1 MKIVQFIIMSVIII
15 SLLIACGIFL
25 ASGESTEPA
34 NTQTT
39 QQYSRIISMA
49 PNVTE
54 ILYALGLGDKI
65 IGVTQFCKYPPQAAQ
80 KKKFGGYLDPN
91 YEVIVAAKPDLVITV
106 TEQVQPVN
114 HFARLGIKTL
124 AVKHATIEDI
134 LESILEIGKI
144 CQVPEK
150 AKQMVDKL
158 NANIKTIE
166 EQTKNL
172 EKRKVL
178 VCVERNTTAGTFDAV
193 YIAGRDGFYNE
204 MIDLSGGINAYTG
217 RIRFPKV
224 GAEGIIS
231 MNPEII
237 IDIVSDIENRALVAD
252 QLKQQWEELAEVT
265 AIKKKH
271 VYIFSENYIAIP
283 GPRFILT
290 LKKIAKAIHPEI
302 ELDTND

>member
-1 MKIVQFIIMSVIII
+1 MKIVQFIILPVIII
-15 SLLIACGIFL
+15 SLLIVCGVFL
-25 ASGESTEPA
+25 ASGESEELA
-34 NTQTT
+34 KTQTT

-65 IGVTQFCKYPPQAAQ
+65 IGVTQFCKYPLQATQ
-80 KKKFGGYLDPN
+80 KNKVGGYLDPN
-91 YEVIVAAKPDLVITV
+91 YEIIVAAKPDLVITV
-106 TEQVQPVN
+106 AEQVQPVN

-124 AVKHATIEDI
+124 AVEHATIEDI
-134 LESILEIGKI
+134 LDSILKIGKI
-144 CQVPEK
+144 CGAPEK

-158 NANIKTIE
+158 NTKIKTIE

-172 EKRKVL
+172 DKRKVL
-178 VCVERNTTAGTFDAV
+178 VCIERNTTAGTFDAV
-193 YIAGRDGFYNE
+193 YIAGKDGFYSR
-204 MIDLSGGINAYTG
+204 MIELAGGINAYNG

-231 MNPEII
+231 MNPEVI
-237 IDIVSDIENRALVAD
+237 IDITSDIAGRGLNEEVLLR
-252 QLKQQWEELAEVT
+252 QWEKLPEVE
-265 AIKKKH
+265 AVRKKQ

-290 LKKIAKAIHPEI
+290 LEKIAKTIHPEI
-302 ELDTND
+302 GEKDN